1 MVSRAAFAK
10 GDAVTVRRRPQ
21 GPVGPPQE
29 GPATVRWAS
38 PRGDRYEVLMDDE
51 SASPR
56 LFYAFAEE
64 LEPR

>member
-10 GDAVTVRRRPQ
+10 GDAVTVR
-21 GPVGPPQE
+21 GPHLSE
-29 GPATVRWAS
+29 SHHGPATVLWAS
-38 PRGDRYEVLMDDE
+38 RQGDRYEVRLDDE

-56 LFYAFAEE
+56 TFYAFAEE